1 MHRGFIRKI
10 VLYGSVGAAVW
21 GTLSAAA
28 FGQQPEKGL
37 RKRIS
42 AVDPVYPEILK
53 QAYIGG
59 TVRVHITI
67 TSAGNVER
75 VSPIGGNP
83 ALLESAMH
91 AVKKWKYAAASSSS
105 EQDVSIAFDPHHQ
118 H

>member
-1 MHRGFIRKI
+1 MHRGFVKNIVFCGAAGI
-10 VLYGSVGAAVW
+10 VLFAA
-21 GTLSAAA
+21 LAASA
-28 FGQQPEKGL
+28 FGQQSEKGL
-37 RKRIS
+37 RKRIY

-67 TSAGNVER
+67 TSAGTVER

-91 AVKKWKYAAASSSS
+91 AVKKWKYAAANSSS
-105 EQDVSIAFDPHHQ
+105 EQDVSIEFDPRRQ